1 MDRLAGFCIDE
12 LIDCWLF
19 FSFSEKKEFLTAVSP
34 VAVVVGG
41 SSCRR
46 WWKARPGSRWCPS
59 DNHVTST
66 FNFYPKSH
74 QLPPSPLLPLVPASI
89 ISCLVIAAFFS
100 LPLSPFY
107 TQQPELFQS
116 ISQIPSLLCPKPSD
130 HHHQS

>member
-12 LIDCWLF
+12 FIDCWLF
-19 FSFSEKKEFLTAVSP
+19 FSFSEKKEVLTAVFP
-34 VAVVVGG
+34 VAVVGG

-46 WWKARPGSRWCPS
+46 WRTARPGSGWCPS

-74 QLPPSPLLPLVPASI
+74 QLPPSPLLPLVPGPT
-89 ISCLVIAAFFS
+89 ISWLVIAAFFS

-116 ISQIPSLLCPKPSD
+116 ISQILSLLCPKPSD
-130 HHHQS
+130 HHHHS